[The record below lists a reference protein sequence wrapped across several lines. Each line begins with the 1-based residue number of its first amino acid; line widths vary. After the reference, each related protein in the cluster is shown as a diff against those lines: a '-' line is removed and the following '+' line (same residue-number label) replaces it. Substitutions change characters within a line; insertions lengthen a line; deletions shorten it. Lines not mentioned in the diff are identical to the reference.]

1 MGNLMSANELA
12 GKVAI
17 VTGARLRQL
26 LRDGAADIA
35 PGAGDDG
42 DLTGEFVSTHQ
53 IPHCVALLS
62 LPLPSWERSDREAVR
77 VRGQVIFDRSIPL
90 TPTLSHKGRG
100 SSPAFAAAIVVTP
113 VAMSDRFSCR
123 TA

>member
-17 VTGARLRQL
+17 VTGAGRNIGRAIAQQL
-26 LRDGAADIA
+26 AKA
-35 PGAGDDG
+35 GAGDDG